1 MRSAPCP
8 PPGPGSSFLL
18 SPADPGPIPEP
29 FIALPSTPA
38 YDLAAW
44 RAQIPLLGSCIP
56 MNNCSQ
62 APQTAVT
69 KAAAEEYLDSWNRTG
84 MDWDAWMVEVGLAK
98 AAFARLIGAAPE
110 EIAVTSSVS
119 EATSAVAS
127 ALDFAG
133 PRNRVVV
140 SEAEFPTVG
149 QVWLAQE
156 RRGAKVSWVP
166 VTDGRIDPPAYEPL
180 ITDRT
185 AIVSACH
192 GYFLNGF
199 MQDLKGL
206 GELVHAHGGLLYAD
220 AYQTAGAMPIDVKA
234 LGVDFLA
241 SGNLKFLM
249 GIPGIAFLY
258 VRPELVETLRPTV
271 TGWMGRVQPF
281 TFDPKRLDWAPAARR
296 FDTGTPPVLNAYI
309 ARAGMEMIAS
319 VGIERIRAWHE
330 VLMQRLM
337 DGGRARGLVLHGV
350 HDVARKT
357 VSTAFVVENS
367 HEVEAAMRG
376 RGVLPAARGAVIR
389 LAPHFYS
396 SLDDVD
402 TALDLLAEVVRGG

>member
-1 MRSAPCP
+1 MP
-8 PPGPGSSFLL
+8 P
-18 SPADPGPIPEP
+18 
-29 FIALPSTPA
+29 TPA

-62 APQTAVT
+62 APQTAAT
-69 KAAAEEYLDSWNRTG
+69 KAAAEQYLDSWNRTG
-84 MDWDAWMVEVGLAK
+84 MDWDAWMVEVGMAK
-98 AAFARLIGAAPE
+98 AAFARLIGAEPE
-110 EIAVTSSVS
+110 EVAVTSSVS

-127 ALDFAG
+127 ALDFTG
-133 PRNRVVV
+133 PRNGVAV

-156 RRGAKVSWVP
+156 GRGAKVSWVP
-166 VTDGRIDPPAYEPL
+166 ITDGRIDLTSYEPL

-185 AIVSACH
+185 AVVSACH

-199 MQDLKGL
+199 VQDLKAL
-206 GELVHAHGGLLYAD
+206 GDMVHARGGLLYAD
-220 AYQTAGAMPIDVKA
+220 AYQTLGAIPIDVKA

-258 VRPELVETLRPTV
+258 IRPGLVQRLKPSV
-271 TGWMGRVQPF
+271 TGWFGRVQPF
-281 TFDPKRLDWAPAARR
+281 SFDPKRLDWAPGARR

-309 ARAGMEMIAS
+309 ARAGMELIAEI
-319 VGIERIRAWHE
+319 GIERIRAWHE
-330 VLMQRLM
+330 VLVRRLM
-337 DGGRARGLVLHGV
+337 EGGSERGLSLHGV

-357 VSTAFVVENS
+357 VSTAFTVENS
-367 HEVEAAMRG
+367 HGVEAAMRAE
-376 RGVLPAARGAVIR
+376 GVLPAARGPVIR
-389 LAPHFYS
+389 LAPHFYT

-402 TALDLLAEVVRGG
+402 TALDLLAKVVRRG

>member
-1 MRSAPCP
+1 
-8 PPGPGSSFLL
+8 
-18 SPADPGPIPEP
+18 
-29 FIALPSTPA
+29 
-38 YDLAAW
+38 
-44 RAQIPLLGSCIP
+44 

-62 APQTAVT
+62 APQTSVT
-69 KAAAEEYLDSWNRTG
+69 KAAAEQYLDSWNRTG

-98 AAFARLIGAAPE
+98 AAFARLIGALPE

-133 PRNRVVV
+133 PRNRIVVT
-140 SEAEFPTVG
+140 EAEFPTVG

-180 ITDRT
+180 VSDRT

-199 MQDLKGL
+199 TQDLRAL
-206 GELVHAHGGLLYAD
+206 ADLVHAHGALLYTD

-234 LGVDFLA
+234 MGVDFLA

-258 VRPELVETLRPTV
+258 VRPEVVEQLRPTV
-271 TGWMGRVQPF
+271 TGWMGRVYPF
-281 TFDPKRLDWAPAARR
+281 TFDPKRLDWAPGARR

-309 ARAGMEMIAS
+309 ARAGMEMIAEL
-319 VGIERIRAWHE
+319 GIQRIRAWHE
-330 VLMQRLM
+330 VLIQRLI
-337 DGGRARGLVLHGV
+337 DGGRARGLQLHGV
-350 HDVARKT
+350 HDPGRKT
-357 VSTAFVVENS
+357 VSTAFVIENA
-367 HEVEAAMRG
+367 HGVEAAMRA
-376 RGVLPAARGAVIR
+376 RGVLPAARGPVVR

-402 TALDLLAEVVRGG
+402 TALDLLAEVARGG

>member
-1 MRSAPCP
+1 M
-8 PPGPGSSFLL
+8 LTT
-18 SPADPGPIPEP
+18 
-29 FIALPSTPA
+29 PS
-38 YDLAAW
+38 YDLAAC

-62 APQTAVT
+62 APQSAAT

-98 AAFARLIGAAPE
+98 AAFARLIGAEPE
-110 EIAVTSSVS
+110 EIAVTGSVS

-127 ALDFAG
+127 ALDFLG

-149 QVWLAQE
+149 QIWLAQE

-166 VTDGRIDPPAYEPL
+166 VTDGRIDLPAYEAVV
-180 ITDRT
+180 TDRT

-192 GYFLNGF
+192 AYFLNGF
-199 MQDLKGL
+199 KQDLKAL
-206 GELVHAHGGLLYAD
+206 AELVHAHGGLLFAD
-220 AYQTAGAMPIDVKA
+220 AYQTAGAIPIDVKA

-258 VRPELVETLRPTV
+258 VRPGLADTLRPSV
-271 TGWMGRVQPF
+271 TGWFGRMQPF
-281 TFDPKRLDWAPAARR
+281 SFDPKRLDWAPGARR

-309 ARAGMEMIAS
+309 ARAGMEMIT
-319 VGIERIRAWHE
+319 GLGMEKIRAWHE
-330 VLMQRLM
+330 VLTQRLI
-337 DGGRARGLVLHGV
+337 DGGRLRRLALHGV
-350 HDVARKT
+350 HEVSRKT

-367 HEVEAAMRG
+367 HGVEAAMRA
-376 RGVLPAARGAVIR
+376 RGVLPAARGPVIR
-389 LAPHFYS
+389 LAPHFYT

-402 TALDLLAEVVRGG
+402 TALDLLAEVTRSG